1 MNPVCFY
8 TSCTMMKSLP
18 VPNELNMGS
27 LGQMSSKNRGKE
39 WMSRLDAYNGEK
51 RTPIKLYAGGH
62 WSVFRTF
69 VESQQSSGLRSFVI
83 SAGYGLIST
92 EISSN
97 ELLAPYAATFTSGQT
112 DSVSTGTTS
121 TRLIENRSWWDQLC
135 SWYPKGLGPIRSIR
149 QTMKAMPDS
158 VHLLALSSSYLNAI
172 LTDLTL
178 AKRELSNPN
187 NLIIVSTPKKMYGD
201 INDNIVPTSANLQTC
216 LGGGLLSLNV
226 RLAIAIYQEFSQSNF
241 SPLSAREFA
250 QNLQLNARAREIPKR
265 NKATDME
272 VNSFIMK
279 SLSAHKSQSYTPL
292 LQSFR
297 KSGRACEVKRFRDI
311 FKSTIG
317 SIDAHKTL
325 S

>member
-1 MNPVCFY
+1 
-8 TSCTMMKSLP
+8 MMKSLP
-18 VPNELNMGS
+18 VPNDLNMGS
-27 LGQMSSKNRGKE
+27 LGKMSPKNRGKE
-39 WMSRLDAYNGEK
+39 WMSRLDAYKGEK

-62 WSVFRTF
+62 WSEFRKF
-69 VESQQSSGLRSFVI
+69 LESPQSSNLRSFVI
-83 SAGYGLIST
+83 SAGYGLIT
-92 EISSN
+92 AETSSN
-97 ELLAPYAATFTSGQT
+97 ELLAPYAATFTNGQT
-112 DSVSTGTTS
+112 DSVATGS
-121 TRLIENRSWWDQLC
+121 ASNRLIENRSWWEQLC
-135 SWYPKGLGPIRSIR
+135 SWHPEGSGPTRSLH
-149 QTMKAMPDS
+149 QSMKAMPDS
-158 VHLLALSSSYLNAI
+158 VHLLAISSSYLDAI
-172 LTDLTL
+172 FTDLTL
-178 AKRELSNPN
+178 AKGELSYPN

-226 RLAIAIYQEFSQSNF
+226 RLAIAIYQEFAQSNF
-241 SPLSAREFA
+241 SPLTAREFA